1 LLEVAAVVV
10 QAAVVRMIKAPHAG
24 VVLVA
29 VVLDTISA
37 PVVQAHTVVLTAL
50 TMLVVSVV
58 QVTQRL
64 VVQVVGAERRVTPAR
79 IAEVQT
85 HDPAVPAVRQETIS
99 LVTHLLLGQQLAPVR
114 VVHLNW
120 RRYEQREI

>member
-1 LLEVAAVVV
+1 LLEVAVVVV
-10 QAAVVRMIKAPHAG
+10 QAVVVRMIKAPRGG

-29 VVLDTISA
+29 VVLDTMSV
-37 PVVQAHTVVLTAL
+37 PVAQAHTVVLTAL
-50 TMLVVSVV
+50 TMLVVSAV

-85 HDPAVPAVRQETIS
+85 HDPAVLEGQQATTS
-99 LVTHLLLGQQLAPVR
+99 LVILM
-114 VVHLNW
+114 
-120 RRYEQREI
+120 